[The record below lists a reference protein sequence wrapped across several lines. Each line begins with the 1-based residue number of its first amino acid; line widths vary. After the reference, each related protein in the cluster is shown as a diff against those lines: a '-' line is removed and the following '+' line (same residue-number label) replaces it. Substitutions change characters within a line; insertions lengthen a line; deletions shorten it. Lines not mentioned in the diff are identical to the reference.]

1 MTNEKVRYLL
11 AHLNL
16 YLKYLFSQFRDSD
29 FFFKFNVENINQA
42 SLSLTAVIIILEFM
56 LPSGNV
62 AIKFRDFSPSV
73 EGTAE
78 RVAPVDEPTARVLHS
93 SCGLFP
99 KRRLSISCE
108 ITL

>member
-1 MTNEKVRYLL
+1 M
-11 AHLNL
+11 
-16 YLKYLFSQFRDSD
+16 
-29 FFFKFNVENINQA
+29 ENINQA

-56 LPSGNV
+56 LPLPSGNV
-62 AIKFRDFSPSV
+62 AIKFRDLSPSLLLR
-73 EGTAE
+73 EQQKE
-78 RVAPVDEPTARVLHS
+78 VAPVDEPTARVLHS